1 MKKDRIISHID
12 HHHHH
17 RLSQESGAKLVQVN
31 IQRLTQTVNYS
42 IMMRIL
48 IFYLG
53 LATPLNNGS
62 LNSTRVVDLA
72 SPVTK
77 SHLMRKLCAV

>member
-1 MKKDRIISHID
+1 MYRILIHKDP
-12 HHHHH
+12 HHLH
-17 RLSQESGAKLVQVN
+17 RLSQESGARLVLVN
-31 IQRLTQTVNYS
+31 IQPLTQTVYYS
-42 IMMRIL
+42 IYNVQIN
-48 IFYLG
+48 FYLG